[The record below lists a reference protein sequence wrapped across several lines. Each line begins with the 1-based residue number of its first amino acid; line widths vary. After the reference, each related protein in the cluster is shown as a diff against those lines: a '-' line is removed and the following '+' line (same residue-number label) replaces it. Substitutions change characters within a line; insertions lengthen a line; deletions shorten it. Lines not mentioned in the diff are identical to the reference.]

1 MMVARAHTS
10 TEAFT
15 QGKDRETLFLVTWDK
30 SFWGGVSVFGG
41 RHCCMCL
48 GLGGVVS
55 VDGAS
60 VHLSSSISPDGG
72 WVRSGGDST
81 TRLFPYSWLLVYM
94 HRVKPLLIIY

>member
-1 MMVARAHTS
+1 MVARAHTS
-10 TEAFT
+10 TEALT

-41 RHCCMCL
+41 RRCCMCL

-60 VHLSSSISPDGG
+60 VHLSSSIYPDGG
-72 WVRSGGDST
+72 VFGCAAVVILRVGFSLIVG
-81 TRLFPYSWLLVYM
+81 YLL
-94 HRVKPLLIIY
+94 